1 MEITFRIKEFCSSQS
16 TSDFLLCEMSTVLRG
31 LFFLM
36 INCLFG
42 CFDRILVLSV
52 EDRCHLM
59 SARGTGNFDILFI
72 SSGNRHKFTS
82 MFNCASLVHPC
93 TSVACC
99 QTKFQVPLTALIRH
113 LYFDEPCSYS
123 DKHWKDCFYNQK
135 KTPHFRTVVFRSERK
150 STANQRNIIVAT
162 LLNPSFTIAWN
173 IYGRN
178 RIKIYILQRLY
189 KYQTKQNLT

>member
-1 MEITFRIKEFCSSQS
+1 
-16 TSDFLLCEMSTVLRG
+16 MSTVLRG

-99 QTKFQVPLTALIRH
+99 QTKFQVPLTALKMH
-113 LYFDEPCSYS
+113 PYFGEPGSYHV
-123 DKHWKDCFYNQK
+123 KHWKSYIFYNLLHK
-135 KTPHFRTVVFRSERK
+135 PHKLYF
-150 STANQRNIIVAT
+150 QI
-162 LLNPSFTIAWN
+162 
-173 IYGRN
+173 
-178 RIKIYILQRLY
+178 ILQNKRGIYYDTGFLP
-189 KYQTKQNLT
+189 

>member
-82 MFNCASLVHPC
+82 MFKCASLVHPC
-93 TSVACC
+93 TSVARC
-99 QTKFQVPLTALIRH
+99 QTKFPVPLTALIRH
-113 LYFDEPCSYS
+113 LHFGEPCRYS
-123 DKHWKDCFYNQK
+123 DKHWKDCFDHK
-135 KTPHFRTVVFRSERK
+135 KENTHFRTVVFRRER
-150 STANQRNIIVAT
+150 
-162 LLNPSFTIAWN
+162 
-173 IYGRN
+173 
-178 RIKIYILQRLY
+178 
-189 KYQTKQNLT
+189 

>member
-1 MEITFRIKEFCSSQS
+1 MDCDVEITFRIKEFCSSQS

-36 INCLFG
+36 INCLFC

-72 SSGNRHKFTS
+72 SSGNWHKFTS
-82 MFNCASLVHPC
+82 MFKCASLVHPC

-113 LYFDEPCSYS
+113 LHFDEPYSDS

-150 STANQRNIIVAT
+150 STAN
-162 LLNPSFTIAWN
+162 
-173 IYGRN
+173 
-178 RIKIYILQRLY
+178 
-189 KYQTKQNLT
+189 

>member
-1 MEITFRIKEFCSSQS
+1 M
-16 TSDFLLCEMSTVLRG
+16 
-31 LFFLM
+31 M

-99 QTKFQVPLTALIRH
+99 QTKFPVPLTALIRH
-113 LYFDEPCSYS
+113 LYFDEPYSDS
-123 DKHWKDCFYNQK
+123 DKHWKDCFYNKK

-150 STANQRNIIVAT
+150 STANRRNIIVAT

-178 RIKIYILQRLY
+178 RIKNIYF
-189 KYQTKQNLT
+189 TKIIQISDKANLDLIHFED

>member
-36 INCLFG
+36 INCLFS

-59 SARGTGNFDILFI
+59 SARGTGNFDIMLS
-72 SSGNRHKFTS
+72 SSGNWHKFTS
-82 MFNCASLVHPC
+82 LFNCASLVHPC

-99 QTKFQVPLTALIRH
+99 QTKFPVPLTVLIRH
-113 LYFDEPCSYS
+113 LHFGEPCRYS
-123 DKHWKDCFYNQK
+123 DKHWKDCFNHK
-135 KTPHFRTVVFRSERK
+135 KEKHTF
-150 STANQRNIIVAT
+150 
-162 LLNPSFTIAWN
+162 
-173 IYGRN
+173 
-178 RIKIYILQRLY
+178 
-189 KYQTKQNLT
+189 

>member
-1 MEITFRIKEFCSSQS
+1 MQVRFTGRIRGLRCEITFRIKEFCNSQS

-82 MFNCASLVHPC
+82 MF

-99 QTKFQVPLTALIRH
+99 QTKFQVPLTDLIRH
-113 LYFDEPCSYS
+113 LHFGEQYQYFV
-123 DKHWKDCFYNQK
+123 KHGKDGFYRK
-135 KTPHFRTVVFRSERK
+135 KKNRHFRTVTFHHMKINVLR
-150 STANQRNIIVAT
+150 
-162 LLNPSFTIAWN
+162 LLQNFFTN
-173 IYGRN
+173 FSPTSQSPN
-178 RIKIYILQRLY
+178 
-189 KYQTKQNLT
+189 

>member
-1 MEITFRIKEFCSSQS
+1 MWEITFRIKEFCSSRS

-42 CFDRILVLSV
+42 CFDRILALSAEV
-52 EDRCHLM
+52 RCHLM
-59 SARGTGNFDILFI
+59 SARGTGNFGILFL

-99 QTKFQVPLTALIRH
+99 QTKFPVPLTALIRH
-113 LYFDEPCSYS
+113 LHFGEPCRYS
-123 DKHWKDCFYNQK
+123 DKHWKDCFNHK
-135 KTPHFRTVVFRSERK
+135 KEKHTF
-150 STANQRNIIVAT
+150 
-162 LLNPSFTIAWN
+162 
-173 IYGRN
+173 
-178 RIKIYILQRLY
+178 
-189 KYQTKQNLT
+189 

>member
-1 MEITFRIKEFCSSQS
+1 MHGKYYVDSQRIIFIRY
-16 TSDFLLCEMSTVLRG
+16 EMPTVLRMRG
-31 LFFLM
+31 FLA
-36 INCLFG
+36 CK
-42 CFDRILVLSV
+42 LSFRLLCQN
-52 EDRCHLM
+52 RCTVRREQM
-59 SARGTGNFDILFI
+59 
-72 SSGNRHKFTS
+72 
-82 MFNCASLVHPC
+82 
-93 TSVACC
+93 
-99 QTKFQVPLTALIRH
+99 PLTALIRH
-113 LYFDEPCSYS
+113 LYFDEQCSYS
-123 DKHWKDCFYNQK
+123 DKHWKDCFYNKK

>member
-1 MEITFRIKEFCSSQS
+1 MEITFRIKEFCSSRS
-16 TSDFLLCEMSTVLRG
+16 TSDFLLCEMSIVLRG

-42 CFDRILVLSV
+42 CFDRILALSA

-59 SARGTGNFDILFI
+59 SASGTGNFDILFI

-99 QTKFQVPLTALIRH
+99 QTKFPVPLTALIRH
-113 LYFDEPCSYS
+113 LHFGGQYQYFV
-123 DKHWKDCFYNQK
+123 KHGKDGFYREK
-135 KTPHFRTVVFRSERK
+135 KNRPLRTVTFHHM
-150 STANQRNIIVAT
+150 
-162 LLNPSFTIAWN
+162 
-173 IYGRN
+173 
-178 RIKIYILQRLY
+178 KINVL
-189 KYQTKQNLT
+189 

>member
-82 MFNCASLVHPC
+82 MFKCASLVHPC

-99 QTKFQVPLTALIRH
+99 QTKFPVPLTALIRH
-113 LYFDEPCSYS
+113 LHFGEPCRYS
-123 DKHWKDCFYNQK
+123 DKHWKDCFDHK
-135 KTPHFRTVVFRSERK
+135 KENTHFRTVVFRRER
-150 STANQRNIIVAT
+150 
-162 LLNPSFTIAWN
+162 
-173 IYGRN
+173 
-178 RIKIYILQRLY
+178 
-189 KYQTKQNLT
+189 